1 MFEKLLSIS
10 GSLVGWTSQFRCD
23 MRVLLQMACKDH
35 ANLLGKCA
43 WMYSQ
48 YISVFLCYNSSV
60 FLLVLI
66 RGNLQATHNRA

>member
-23 MRVLLQMACKDH
+23 MRVLLQMAYKDH

-43 WMYSQ
+43 WIIAGVS
-48 YISVFLCYNSSV
+48 L
-60 FLLVLI
+60 
-66 RGNLQATHNRA
+66 